1 MPTLA
6 ALLALTAVLL
16 ATQRSPQGIH
26 RLRATTQSSPTGS
39 PRRATGRRAASAT
52 TGHATGGRA
61 APATS
66 QSAARGDRSWHQRPQ
81 PNDPHDLTDVRRR
94 RRLLSTGAADFA
106 HSSLRRLSILT
117 GIVALGIL
125 IAAADPSTLVLIL
138 TLASITAVIVHQR
151 STVRRTRSAT
161 TRRTA
166 VIEACDILAAEL
178 TAGSP
183 PSEALEAAATIC
195 PDLQIA
201 SAAAKLGGDV
211 PASLDL
217 AAETPGSEGLRALAA
232 AWRVAEESGA
242 AFAAITERLA
252 ESLRAEE
259 SIRRQI
265 TTTLAGPRAT
275 ARLLAVLPLFGT
287 FIGYAIGANP
297 LTFLLHTP
305 PGWLCLTLGLLLTI
319 TGLHWTNTQSK
330 PPWTPQNA

>member
-178 TAGSP
+178 TMRQPTLRSLRSRSNNLPRPPDRLSRSQTRRRCPRVSRPSRRNPRLRRP
-183 PSEALEAAATIC
+183 PSLSRS
-195 PDLQIA
+195 LA
-201 SAAAKLGGDV
+201 SSRRIRRRLRRHHR
-211 PASLDL
+211 
-217 AAETPGSEGLRALAA
+217 TPG
-232 AWRVAEESGA
+232 RVPPS
-242 AFAAITERLA
+242 
-252 ESLRAEE
+252 
-259 SIRRQI
+259 RRI
-265 TTTLAGPRAT
+265 HPPPNHHDPRRPRAT
-275 ARLLAVLPLFGT
+275 ARLLAVLPSS
-287 FIGYAIGANP
+287 APSSA
-297 LTFLLHTP
+297 
-305 PGWLCLTLGLLLTI
+305 
-319 TGLHWTNTQSK
+319 TQSA
-330 PPWTPQNA
+330 PTP